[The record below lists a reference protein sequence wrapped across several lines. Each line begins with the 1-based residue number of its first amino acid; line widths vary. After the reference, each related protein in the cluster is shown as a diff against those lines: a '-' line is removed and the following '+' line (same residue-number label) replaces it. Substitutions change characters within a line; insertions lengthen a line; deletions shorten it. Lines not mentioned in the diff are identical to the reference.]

1 MDEVLSKIMRRA
13 KKADRGA
20 MRDGLGWLVEN
31 YDSKAASEIRKV
43 CAEQMKGPNK
53 YLVPE
58 YYELYRLGLLVSAP
72 HEFDAYMQY
81 LEIDRKPEERFY
93 LPRRAI
99 MMRYVRSLQD
109 LADGTIKELFISM
122 PPRVGKALADDTPV
136 LTRRGWKNHG
146 DIVVGDEVIGMDGEF
161 KKVIAVHPKCQL
173 DVLMEF
179 TNGEKIQC
187 HENHE
192 WMLYDRAKADNALWE
207 TKEYEKQ
214 KLYSG
219 QPGVRGHRYRFQVPH
234 RDFVKGEE
242 KELPLDPYTFGVWL
256 GDGTNR
262 SPCICN
268 AFGDKAIVD
277 KIIENGT
284 PIRWQTK
291 HKTTGVMYYGFDI
304 RKPLRSMGMCHS
316 RHKTPKHIPDEY
328 LTASVEQRLQLLA
341 GLLDTDGTLTKK
353 EHRYQFTTCEESLR
367 DSFIQ
372 LISTFGWRAS
382 VTVHAPKLS
391 SSGVQGRSDTYI
403 IGFNPDEYIPC
414 ALERKQLRTF
424 SKRRAVALK
433 GITRVEPKQGNCI
446 TVEGDGM
453 YLAGRTMIPT
463 HNTTLAIF
471 FVTWL
476 IGRDPEHPNLYSSY
490 SDTITKA
497 FYNGVMEV
505 LTDVDTYNYR
515 QIFPKAQIVR
525 TNAQDET
532 IDIARKKH
540 YPSLT
545 CRSVYGTLNGACDA
559 EGGIIVSDDLCSG
572 IEEAMNKDRLVNLW
586 EKVDNN
592 LIPRGK
598 GGTRYLWIGTR
609 WSVIDPAG
617 IRQDLLLN
625 DDNFKDYKWRS
636 INIPA
641 LNDYD
646 ESNFN
651 YKYGVGFDTKYYRQR
666 RASFERNND
675 MASWYAQY
683 MGVPYE
689 REGTVFGTD
698 DLMYYNGVLPDRE
711 PDRIFMAVDPAWG
724 GGDFVAGPVIY
735 AYGEELYVVDV
746 IYDNGD
752 KEKTQ
757 PKVAR
762 LLREHNATAL
772 FIECTKT
779 TAAYAEGIDAILR
792 KEGKRINIQTKAA
805 SGKKED
811 RIFAASPDI
820 RNHMVFR
827 ESGKRSKE
835 YELFMANVFSFKVL
849 GKNKHDDAP
858 DSLQM
863 AISFAFPRDAV
874 KVSVGR
880 RMF

>member
-1 MDEVLSKIMRRA
+1 MREGGVGMDEVLSKIMR
-13 KKADRGA
+13 KARRGDREA
-20 MRDGLGWLVEN
+20 MKDGLGWLVEN
-31 YDSKAASEIRKV
+31 YDSGAASEIRKV
-43 CAEQMKGPNK
+43 CVEKLKRGERYTNT
-53 YLVPE
+53 E
-58 YYELYRLGLLVSAP
+58 YFELYRLGLLVSAP

-99 MMRYVRSLQD
+99 LMRYVRSLQD
-109 LADGTIKELFISM
+109 LADGTIRELFISC
-122 PPRVGKALADDTPV
+122 PPRVGK
-136 LTRRGWKNHG
+136 
-146 DIVVGDEVIGMDGEF
+146 
-161 KKVIAVHPKCQL
+161 
-173 DVLMEF
+173 
-179 TNGEKIQC
+179 
-187 HENHE
+187 
-192 WMLYDRAKADNALWE
+192 
-207 TKEYEKQ
+207 
-214 KLYSG
+214 
-219 QPGVRGHRYRFQVPH
+219 
-234 RDFVKGEE
+234 
-242 KELPLDPYTFGVWL
+242 
-256 GDGTNR
+256 
-262 SPCICN
+262 
-268 AFGDKAIVD
+268 
-277 KIIENGT
+277 
-284 PIRWQTK
+284 
-291 HKTTGVMYYGFDI
+291 
-304 RKPLRSMGMCHS
+304 
-316 RHKTPKHIPDEY
+316 
-328 LTASVEQRLQLLA
+328 
-341 GLLDTDGTLTKK
+341 
-353 EHRYQFTTCEESLR
+353 
-367 DSFIQ
+367 
-372 LISTFGWRAS
+372 ST
-382 VTVHAPKLS
+382 
-391 SSGVQGRSDTYI
+391 
-403 IGFNPDEYIPC
+403 
-414 ALERKQLRTF
+414 
-424 SKRRAVALK
+424 
-433 GITRVEPKQGNCI
+433 
-446 TVEGDGM
+446 M
-453 YLAGRTMIPT
+453 
-463 HNTTLAIF
+463 AIF
-471 FVTWL
+471 YMTWL

-689 REGTVFGTD
+689 REGTVFSTD
-698 DLMYYNGVLPDRE
+698 DLMYYNGVLPERE

-724 GGDFVAGPVIY
+724 GGDYVAGPLCY
-735 AYGEELYVVDV
+735 QYGEQLYVVDV

-752 KEKTQ
+752 KERTQ

-792 KEGKRINIQTKAA
+792 KEGKRVNIQTKAA

-835 YELFMANVFSFKVL
+835 YELFMANVFSFKIL
-849 GKNKHDDAP
+849 GKNKNDDAP

-863 AISFAFPRDAV
+863 AISFAFPKDAV

>member
-1 MDEVLSKIMRRA
+1 MDEVLSKIMRKA
-13 KKADRGA
+13 KRGDREA
-20 MRDGLGWLVEN
+20 MKDGLGWLVEN
-31 YDSKAASEIRKV
+31 YDSAAASEIRKV
-43 CAEQMKGPNK
+43 CVEKLKRGERYTNT
-53 YLVPE
+53 E
-58 YYELYRLGLLVSAP
+58 YFELYRLGLLVSAP

-99 MMRYVRSLQD
+99 LMRYVRSLQD
-109 LADGTIKELFISM
+109 LADGTIRELFISC
-122 PPRVGKALADDTPV
+122 PPRVGK
-136 LTRRGWKNHG
+136 
-146 DIVVGDEVIGMDGEF
+146 
-161 KKVIAVHPKCQL
+161 
-173 DVLMEF
+173 
-179 TNGEKIQC
+179 
-187 HENHE
+187 
-192 WMLYDRAKADNALWE
+192 
-207 TKEYEKQ
+207 
-214 KLYSG
+214 
-219 QPGVRGHRYRFQVPH
+219 
-234 RDFVKGEE
+234 
-242 KELPLDPYTFGVWL
+242 
-256 GDGTNR
+256 
-262 SPCICN
+262 
-268 AFGDKAIVD
+268 
-277 KIIENGT
+277 
-284 PIRWQTK
+284 
-291 HKTTGVMYYGFDI
+291 
-304 RKPLRSMGMCHS
+304 
-316 RHKTPKHIPDEY
+316 
-328 LTASVEQRLQLLA
+328 
-341 GLLDTDGTLTKK
+341 
-353 EHRYQFTTCEESLR
+353 
-367 DSFIQ
+367 
-372 LISTFGWRAS
+372 ST
-382 VTVHAPKLS
+382 
-391 SSGVQGRSDTYI
+391 
-403 IGFNPDEYIPC
+403 
-414 ALERKQLRTF
+414 
-424 SKRRAVALK
+424 
-433 GITRVEPKQGNCI
+433 
-446 TVEGDGM
+446 M
-453 YLAGRTMIPT
+453 
-463 HNTTLAIF
+463 AIF
-471 FVTWL
+471 YMTWL

-689 REGTVFGTD
+689 REGTVFSTD
-698 DLMYYNGVLPDRE
+698 DLMYYNGVLPERE

-724 GGDFVAGPVIY
+724 GGDYVAGPLCY
-735 AYGEELYVVDV
+735 QYGEQLYVVDV

-752 KEKTQ
+752 KERTQ

-779 TAAYAEGIDAILR
+779 TAAYAEGIDAMLR
-792 KEGKRINIQTKAA
+792 KEGKRVNIQTKAA

-835 YELFMANVFSFKVL
+835 YELFMANVFSFKIL
-849 GKNKHDDAP
+849 GKNKNDDAP

-863 AISFAFPRDAV
+863 AISFAFPKDAV

>member
-1 MDEVLSKIMRRA
+1 MREGGVGMDEVLSKIMR
-13 KKADRGA
+13 KARRGDREA
-20 MRDGLGWLVEN
+20 MKDGLGWLVEN
-31 YDSKAASEIRKV
+31 YDSGAASEIRKV
-43 CAEQMKGPNK
+43 CVEKLKRGERYTNT
-53 YLVPE
+53 E
-58 YYELYRLGLLVSAP
+58 YFELYRLGLLVSAP

-99 MMRYVRSLQD
+99 LMRYVRSLQD
-109 LADGTIKELFISM
+109 LADGTIRELFISC
-122 PPRVGKALADDTPV
+122 PPRVGK
-136 LTRRGWKNHG
+136 
-146 DIVVGDEVIGMDGEF
+146 
-161 KKVIAVHPKCQL
+161 
-173 DVLMEF
+173 
-179 TNGEKIQC
+179 
-187 HENHE
+187 
-192 WMLYDRAKADNALWE
+192 
-207 TKEYEKQ
+207 
-214 KLYSG
+214 
-219 QPGVRGHRYRFQVPH
+219 
-234 RDFVKGEE
+234 
-242 KELPLDPYTFGVWL
+242 
-256 GDGTNR
+256 
-262 SPCICN
+262 
-268 AFGDKAIVD
+268 
-277 KIIENGT
+277 
-284 PIRWQTK
+284 
-291 HKTTGVMYYGFDI
+291 
-304 RKPLRSMGMCHS
+304 
-316 RHKTPKHIPDEY
+316 
-328 LTASVEQRLQLLA
+328 
-341 GLLDTDGTLTKK
+341 
-353 EHRYQFTTCEESLR
+353 
-367 DSFIQ
+367 
-372 LISTFGWRAS
+372 ST
-382 VTVHAPKLS
+382 
-391 SSGVQGRSDTYI
+391 
-403 IGFNPDEYIPC
+403 
-414 ALERKQLRTF
+414 
-424 SKRRAVALK
+424 
-433 GITRVEPKQGNCI
+433 
-446 TVEGDGM
+446 M
-453 YLAGRTMIPT
+453 
-463 HNTTLAIF
+463 AIF
-471 FVTWL
+471 YMTWL

-675 MASWYAQY
+675 LASWYAQY

-689 REGTVFGTD
+689 REGTVFSTD
-698 DLMYYNGVLPDRE
+698 DLMYYNGVLPERE

-724 GGDFVAGPVIY
+724 GGDFVAGPVVY
-735 AYGEELYVVDV
+735 QYGEELYVADV

-752 KEKTQ
+752 KERTQ
-757 PKVAR
+757 PKIAR

-779 TAAYAEGIDAILR
+779 TAAYAEGIDSILR

-835 YELFMANVFSFKVL
+835 YELFMANVFSFKIL
-849 GKNKHDDAP
+849 GKNKNDDAP

-863 AISFAFPRDAV
+863 AISFAFPKDAV

>member
-1 MDEVLSKIMRRA
+1 MDEVLGKIMRKVKR
-13 KKADRGA
+13 ADRGA

-31 YDSKAASEIRKV
+31 YDSKAASEIRRV

-99 MMRYVRSLQD
+99 LMRYVRSLQD
-109 LADGTIKELFISM
+109 LADGTIRELFISC
-122 PPRVGKALADDTPV
+122 PPRVGK
-136 LTRRGWKNHG
+136 
-146 DIVVGDEVIGMDGEF
+146 
-161 KKVIAVHPKCQL
+161 
-173 DVLMEF
+173 
-179 TNGEKIQC
+179 
-187 HENHE
+187 
-192 WMLYDRAKADNALWE
+192 
-207 TKEYEKQ
+207 
-214 KLYSG
+214 
-219 QPGVRGHRYRFQVPH
+219 
-234 RDFVKGEE
+234 
-242 KELPLDPYTFGVWL
+242 
-256 GDGTNR
+256 
-262 SPCICN
+262 
-268 AFGDKAIVD
+268 
-277 KIIENGT
+277 
-284 PIRWQTK
+284 
-291 HKTTGVMYYGFDI
+291 
-304 RKPLRSMGMCHS
+304 
-316 RHKTPKHIPDEY
+316 
-328 LTASVEQRLQLLA
+328 
-341 GLLDTDGTLTKK
+341 
-353 EHRYQFTTCEESLR
+353 
-367 DSFIQ
+367 
-372 LISTFGWRAS
+372 ST
-382 VTVHAPKLS
+382 
-391 SSGVQGRSDTYI
+391 
-403 IGFNPDEYIPC
+403 
-414 ALERKQLRTF
+414 
-424 SKRRAVALK
+424 
-433 GITRVEPKQGNCI
+433 
-446 TVEGDGM
+446 M
-453 YLAGRTMIPT
+453 
-463 HNTTLAIF
+463 AIF
-471 FVTWL
+471 YMTWL
-476 IGRDPEHPNLYSSY
+476 MGRDPEHPNLYSSY

-698 DLMYYNGVLPDRE
+698 DLMYYNGVLPERE
-711 PDRIFMAVDPAWG
+711 PDRVFMAVDPAWG
-724 GGDFVAGPVIY
+724 GGDFVAGPVVY
-735 AYGEELYVVDV
+735 QYGEELYVADV

-779 TAAYAEGIDAILR
+779 TAAYAEGIDSILR

-863 AISFAFPRDAV
+863 AVSFAFPRDAV